1 VILAHRGIV
10 QDFIGDGILAVYGA
24 PLDDADHAWHAVLTA
39 HRMQTALQQLN
50 RQWEASGHPP
60 LAMGVAVHTGEAF
73 AGNVGSPRKKKYAV
87 IGDTVNTVSRIEGLN
102 RDLSTSILI
111 SAATLAAVKDRVEV
125 QDRGSV
131 KMKGKAQPVEVFE
144 LLGLVAPGPE
154 TPGR

>member
-1 VILAHRGIV
+1 
-10 QDFIGDGILAVYGA
+10 
-24 PLDDADHAWHAVLTA
+24 
-39 HRMQTALQQLN
+39 MQAALQQLN
-50 RQWEASGHPP
+50 GRWQASGHPL

-111 SAATLAAVKDRVEV
+111 SRATLAAVKDRVEV
-125 QDRGSV
+125 QDRGTV
-131 KMKGKAQPVEVFE
+131 TMKGKAQPVEVFE
-144 LLGLVAPGPE
+144 LLGLVEPEPE